1 MSNDLFEIIEENPD
15 VTESDIRPRTVAT
28 NDYSVFMTEFHSG
41 PRVGS
46 EDETGRTRTDT
57 VDVPD
62 GVRDGSPAR
71 TVDSPEGVRDAPTVD
86 GSRDVRGTFLV
97 DGRRIGNLVDYTDGA
112 MGLHMPYEERLVEF
126 HETLPA
132 DYEPPALIS
141 VEHWPTCLNYRLF
154 PGSDDLITVEI
165 RRQLV
170 EDIVEILRGM
180 LDDSVRRTGT
190 PENAEDPS
198 ISERVQPDVY
208 ARNSFTVFP
217 ETWESVRESVLQD
230 APST

>member
-1 MSNDLFEIIEENPD
+1 MSNDLSGIFEENPD

-28 NDYSVFMTEFHSG
+28 NDYSVFMAEFHLG

-46 EDETGRTRTDT
+46 QDETGRTRTDT
-57 VDVPD
+57 VDVPG

-71 TVDSPEGVRDAPTVD
+71 TVDSPEGVRDARTVD
-86 GSRDVRGTFLV
+86 GSRGVLGTFLV
-97 DGRRIGNLVDYTDGA
+97 DVVECGNLVDYTPGA

-126 HETLPA
+126 HGTLPA

-141 VEHWPTCLNYRLF
+141 MERWPACFNYRLF
-154 PGSDDLITVEI
+154 PGSDDLITVKI

-170 EDIVEILRGM
+170 EDIVDMIREM

-208 ARNSFTVFP
+208 ARNSVTLFP
-217 ETWESVRESVLQD
+217 EL
-230 APST
+230 A

>member
-15 VTESDIRPRTVAT
+15 VTESDIRPRTVAA

-46 EDETGRTRTDT
+46 QDETGRTGTHT

-62 GVRDGSPAR
+62 GVRDGSPAL

-86 GSRDVRGTFLV
+86 SSRGVRGTFFT
-97 DGRRIGNLVDYTDGA
+97 DGRQLGNLVDYTDGA

-141 VEHWPTCLNYRLF
+141 MERWPTCFNYRLF
-154 PGSDDLITVEI
+154 PYADDLITIEI

-170 EDIVEILRGM
+170 VEIVDMLYEM

-208 ARNSFTVFP
+208 TRNSVTLFP
-217 ETWESVRESVLQD
+217 ELAWHQASE
-230 APST
+230 

>member
-15 VTESDIRPRTVAT
+15 VTESDIRPRTVAA

-46 EDETGRTRTDT
+46 QDETGRTGTHT
-57 VDVPD
+57 VDVLC
-62 GVRDGSPAR
+62 GVRDGSPAL
-71 TVDSPEGVRDAPTVD
+71 TVDSPEDVQDVPTVD
-86 GSRDVRGTFLV
+86 GSRGVRGTFFT
-97 DGRRIGNLVDYTDGA
+97 DGRQLGNLVDYTDGA
-112 MGLHMPYEERLVEF
+112 MGLHMPHEERLIEF

-141 VEHWPTCLNYRLF
+141 MEHWPVCLNYRLF
-154 PGSDDLITVEI
+154 PYADDLITIEI

-170 EDIVEILRGM
+170 EDIVDMLYEM

-208 ARNSFTVFP
+208 TRNSVTLFP
-217 ETWESVRESVLQD
+217 EL
-230 APST
+230 A